1 MTATPPRVTRLTPT
15 VGEQND
21 YVYRDIL
28 ELKEGEIERLVS
40 SEALY

>member
-1 MTATPPRVTRLTPT
+1 PRVTRLTPT

-21 YVYRDIL
+21 HVYRDLLQL
-28 ELKEGEIERLVS
+28 EQSEIERLVS